1 MEWSWIPVRDL
12 INFFWVIKQVS
23 ESLNKPVFFGREE
36 KLLPQHQFFHL
47 SCWAA
52 CRSENSSKP
61 TLHMSSWK
69 SNVAL
74 MVKEHLK
81 TKPKQEIKWEARR
94 CHSSLTAF
102 LVFSAPLSLLSP
114 GQLNSEPNA
123 VQGRLWRWHVCKC
136 SDAACRYKGRITL
149 GKPFQ

>member
-12 INFFWVIKQVS
+12 VNFFWVNKWVS
-23 ESLNKPVFFGREE
+23 ESLNQPVFFGKEK

-61 TLHMSSWK
+61 TLHVSSCK
-69 SNVAL
+69 CNVAV

-81 TKPKQEIKWEARR
+81 TKQEIKLEARR

-102 LVFSAPLSLLSP
+102 LVFSVSLSHLSP
-114 GQLNSEPNA
+114 GELHSEPNA
-123 VQGRLWRWHVCKC
+123 IQGRLWRWHVCKC
-136 SDAACRYKGRITL
+136 SNAACRYKGRITL
-149 GKPFQ
+149 EKPIQ